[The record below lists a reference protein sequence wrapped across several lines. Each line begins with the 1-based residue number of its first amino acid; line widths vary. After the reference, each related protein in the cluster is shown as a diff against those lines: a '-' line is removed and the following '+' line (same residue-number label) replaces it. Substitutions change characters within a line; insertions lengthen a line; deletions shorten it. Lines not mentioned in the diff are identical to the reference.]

1 MNCGGTKELLKG
13 DENVAVKSK
22 WASVACLVVKYP
34 AEVRYD
40 T

>member
-1 MNCGGTKELLKG
+1 MKCGGTKSLFRG
-13 DENVAVKSK
+13 NENVAVESK
-22 WASVACLVVKYP
+22 RASVACLVVKYL